1 MSTFHV
7 LLVCSGTDMLGWY
20 SVCLFLL
27 LRLQERINCLQNTSI
42 SVSDL
47 WLGKNFI
54 VQVKHTALC
63 LYITYARFYPKPS
76 SIKCVGVCVY
86 IYLPFNSFHM
96 QILFYVV
103 FFVRLYTSTILV
115 SRILHYIF
123 LLLPSYA

>member
-1 MSTFHV
+1 
-7 LLVCSGTDMLGWY
+7 MLGWY

-54 VQVKHTALC
+54 VKAKHAAVHLKV
-63 LYITYARFYPKPS
+63 TYARFYPKPS
-76 SIKCVGVCVY
+76 KLNIKCVCVCVCVC

-96 QILFYVV
+96 QIIFYAV
-103 FFVRLYTSTILV
+103 FFVRFLVSILY